1 MIEKFARGP
10 ALVGDGKI
18 GATLVVEIPPG
29 GEGVGSDVRWR
40 RDGVDIPG
48 ATGACYVPGPEDDL
62 AEIDCLVTISGP
74 AGIAEALVAGPLRIT
89 HVAPRAAGG
98 LFEEILDQESGVWTV
113 AAGEDFTGAA
123 LRFSVSGAG
132 AAIDPG
138 TGLVSLPT
146 EVARAGEIVTVIARN
161 SGGAAMSRFLVTVEA
176 TGPESLLLVA
186 DEAAPAALSR
196 VIDWRLLR
204 YRSRAEVEAGVYYG
218 DPEQFQQCVARSAS
232 HPERIYLGQD
242 VGPVR
247 RSDDGGATW
256 RVCVAR
262 GLKNAYFLGGAV
274 DPVNPDIFMVQCHN
288 RVSARAQ
295 AQAGIWRTTDA
306 GVTFVRVQPTGPV
319 GEPRIVADTIA
330 HAPGSI
336 DGRGARR
343 WYCAF
348 AGRPLRDD
356 TPADSG
362 FWMSDDHGT
371 SWMRRSRALPPARF
385 GSDVFCVAVSSA
397 DPDLIWMGTSQGL
410 FRSRDAGANWDRIG
424 SGAALPDGACTHIEV
439 DPARGDRI
447 FVSIDGQGCYYTE
460 DAFAGAATELFAWS
474 KLHRAFPHPANW
486 DICIRLPRRGSSFG
500 KFDQAEVSTDTLARL
515 GYAGAEPAW
524 IRCEVPEKPGS
535 SAGWWREI
543 TGEPSAVRWH
553 PTDPASA
560 FASGRGH
567 LFRTGDRVNWVFSN
581 EGASGFCYGN
591 GTISTEFMFDHFDSA
606 RIFMPHADMGI
617 LATTDRFESY
627 GLASGYA
634 DLALRTN
641 STKSTANVCALR
653 PVPGSTEIV
662 AGIGDYNAST
672 LVYSPDAGASWR
684 RVGPS
689 AGPEATPVR
698 CWSINY
704 ALSEPAY
711 CYVGDQRSADGGAS
725 WTRMAALRAL
735 GTSMLALA
743 VSRSDAGPGG
753 PAIYAADHRGSAPYQ
768 TLWKSTDRGESWRV
782 ALSYRRGSLRG
793 GPEGGFDGPVLR
805 VDPRDPHVVF
815 VAAPTGAGGGVPGS
829 ISRCDTATGAW
840 RHFDIW
846 QALERTDGNGVAR
859 IAIDWHH
866 AARAPEAPL
875 ILYVQLVHPGMR
887 NILRSLDEGESWENM
902 TYDSTNA
909 GGQGFEVSPV
919 TGELFSGSEAGTRM
933 LAPPYAT
940 EGTVGA
946 GPGGRPNNIA
956 LTP

>member
-1 MIEKFARGP
+1 MIENFARAP
-10 ALVGDGKI
+10 ALVGDGKV
-18 GATLVVEIPPG
+18 GATLAVEIPPG
-29 GEGVGSDVRWR
+29 REDVGIALRWR
-40 RDGVDIPG
+40 RDGVDILG
-48 ATGACYVPGPEDDL
+48 ATGVRYVPGPEDDL
-62 AEIDCLVTISGP
+62 AEISCLVIASGP
-74 AGIAEALVAGPLRIT
+74 EGVTEALAGPLRIT
-89 HVAPRAAGG
+89 HVAPRAACA

-132 AAIDPG
+132 AAIDPA

-146 EVARAGEIVTVIARN
+146 VTARAGETVTVTARN
-161 SGGAAMSRFLVTVEA
+161 SGGVAVSRFLVTVEA
-176 TGPESLLLVA
+176 AEPESLVLA
-186 DEAAPAALSR
+186 AGEAAPEALSR
-196 VIDWRLLR
+196 AIDWRLLR
-204 YRSRAEVEAGVYYG
+204 YRTRAEVETGVYYG

-232 HPERIYLGQD
+232 HPDRIYLGQD
-242 VGPVR
+242 VGPIR

-262 GLKNAYFLGGAV
+262 GLRNAYFLGGAV

-288 RVSARAQ
+288 RVSVRAQ
-295 AQAGIWRTTDA
+295 AQAGIWRTTDG
-306 GVTFVRVQPTGPV
+306 GVTFARVQPTGPV
-319 GEPRIVADTIA
+319 GEPRIVADTMVY
-330 HAPGSI
+330 APGSI
-336 DGRGARR
+336 DDRGARR

-362 FWMSDDHGT
+362 VWMSDDHGV
-371 SWMRRSRALPPARF
+371 SWVRRARALPPALF
-385 GSDVFCVAVSSA
+385 GDDVFRVAVSPA
-397 DPDLIWMGTSQGL
+397 DPALIWMGTSLGL
-410 FRSRDAGANWDRIG
+410 FRSRDAGVRWDRVG
-424 SGAALPDGACTHIEV
+424 PGAALPEGACTHIEI

-447 FVSIDGQGCYYTE
+447 FVSIDGQGGYYTE

-474 KLHRAFPHPANW
+474 KLRRAFPHPANW
-486 DICIRLPRRGSSFG
+486 DICVRLPRRGSSFG
-500 KFDQAEVSTDTLARL
+500 IFDQAEVSTNTLARL
-515 GYAGAEPAW
+515 GYAGAESDW
-524 IRCEVPEKPGS
+524 TRCEVPEKPGS

-553 PTDPASA
+553 PTNLASA
-560 FASGRGH
+560 FASARGH
-567 LFRTGDRVNWVFSN
+567 LFRTSDRINWVFSN

-591 GTISTEFMFDHFDSA
+591 ATVSTEFMFDHFDPA

-617 LATTDRFESY
+617 LATTDRFETY
-627 GLASGYA
+627 ASVAGYA

-641 STKSTANVCALR
+641 STRTTSNVCALR

-662 AGIGDYNAST
+662 AAIGDYNAST

-684 RVGPS
+684 AVGPS
-689 AGPEATPVR
+689 VGPEATTIR

-711 CYVGDQRSADGGAS
+711 CYVNDHRSADGGAS
-725 WTRMAALRAL
+725 WTRMETLRVL
-735 GTSMLALA
+735 GTTMMVLG
-743 VSRSDAGPGG
+743 VSRAAAGPGG
-753 PAIYAADHRGSAPYQ
+753 PTIYAADHRGKAPYAN
-768 TLWKSTDRGESWRV
+768 LWKSTDRGESWSLV
-782 ALSYRRGSLRG
+782 LTYRRGSLRG
-793 GPEGGFDGPVLR
+793 GPESGFDAPIFR

-829 ISRCDTATGAW
+829 VSRYDTRTGGW
-840 RHFDIW
+840 RHCDIW
-846 QALERTDGNGVAR
+846 QALDRSDGNGVSR
-859 IAIDWHH
+859 LAIDWHH

-875 ILYVQLVHPGMR
+875 ILYAQLMHPGMR
-887 NILRSLDEGESWENM
+887 NILRSLDEGATWENM

-909 GGQGFEVSPV
+909 VGQGFEVSPV
-919 TGELFSGSEAGTRM
+919 TGELFSGGEAGTRM

-946 GPGGRPNNIA
+946 GPGARPNNIA